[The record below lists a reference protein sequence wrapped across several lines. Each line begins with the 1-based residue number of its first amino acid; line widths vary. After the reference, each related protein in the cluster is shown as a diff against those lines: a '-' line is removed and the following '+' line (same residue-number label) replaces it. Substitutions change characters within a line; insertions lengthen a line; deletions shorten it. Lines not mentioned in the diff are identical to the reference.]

1 MGQLDRAPPSIL
13 WLADLVAAMERI
25 SASTDKPD
33 AADRLGLNNRLQLP
47 ALLATPKL
55 EARQARLPAGRR

>member
-55 EARQARLPAGRR
+55 EAPQARLPAGRR